1 MKKTGFNGNVF
12 DFSVDYDATEVDD
25 IVDIHKYLMKN
36 TNIELTISS
45 SFASVNS
52 LNCISMS
59 NQECKTTPQ
68 VFNVNGDEPVY
79 FPFCIKSSKCS
90 GSCNNIN
97 HPYAKICVPDVVKSL
112 NIKVFNLMSRTNG
125 TRHIEW
131 HETCKCEW
139 EFWANICDNKQR
151 WNNDKCWCECKELI
165 DKGVRHK
172 GFIWNPSN
180 CGCECDKTYDV
191 GEYLD
196 YENCKCR

>member
-131 HETCKCEW
+131 HETCKCE
-139 EFWANICDNKQR
+139 
-151 WNNDKCWCECKELI
+151 
-165 DKGVRHK
+165 
-172 GFIWNPSN
+172 
-180 CGCECDKTYDV
+180 
-191 GEYLD
+191 
-196 YENCKCR
+196 